1 MVVIHSPPMF
11 VMPNGKVLGR
21 IEVQA
26 DFRLAARA
34 FDIPEERIGTHSC
47 RVSCATWLYQADYSL
62 EYIKRHGRWSTNVAH
77 VYLWEGTGH
86 HDMVKRMS
94 EVKFKLHAHMT

>member
-1 MVVIHSPPMF
+1 MF
-11 VMPNGKVLGR
+11 VMPDGKVLGR
-21 IEVQA
+21 AEVQA

-34 FDIPEERIGTHSC
+34 FDLPEDRIGAHSC
-47 RVSCATWLYQADYSL
+47 RVSCATWLYQAGYSL
-62 EYIKRHGRWSTNVAH
+62 EYTKRDGRGSTNVAH

-94 EVKFKLHAHMT
+94 EVKFKLHAHMS

>member
-1 MVVIHSPPMF
+1 MF

-34 FDIPEERIGTHSC
+34 FDLPEDRIGTHSC
-47 RVSCATWLYQADYSL
+47 RVSCATWLYQAEFSL
-62 EYIKRHGRWSTNVAH
+62 GYIKRHGRWSANVAH

-86 HDMVKRMS
+86 HGMVKRMS
-94 EVKFKLHAHMT
+94 EVKFELHAQMT